1 MRSLIFIASP
11 FRRLRKASGDKA
23 EHITFPNQMDD
34 VEQPVLG
41 GQADAC
47 QPCLFLRAGV
57 FVTGQ
62 RIEKA
67 SRACSK
73 RTPCAEALLEAL
85 SLSQTKA
92 CPSSV
97 ENTSI

>member
-11 FRRLRKASGDKA
+11 FRRLRKVSGDKA

-47 QPCLFLRAGV
+47 LPCLFLRAGV

-62 RIEKA
+62 RIEK
-67 SRACSK
+67 SLSC
-73 RTPCAEALLEAL
+73 LLEAN
-85 SLSQTKA
+85 A
-92 CPSSV
+92 V
-97 ENTSI
+97 R